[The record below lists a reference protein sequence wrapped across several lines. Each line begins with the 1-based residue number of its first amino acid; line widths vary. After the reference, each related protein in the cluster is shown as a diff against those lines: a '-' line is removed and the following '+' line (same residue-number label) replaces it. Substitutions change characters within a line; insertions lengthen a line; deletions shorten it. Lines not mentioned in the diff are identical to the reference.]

1 MEIEALLNAT
11 LAEITSNSYIL
22 LGVLVVVVFAIAY
35 GLFTRQGSG
44 INQHPVADSQD
55 PVLGD
60 QTKNKG
66 KDEHEDEQATGIDQT
81 EGSPMDQRGTQ

>member
-1 MEIEALLNAT
+1 MERVHLLSA
-11 LAEITSNSYIL
+11 AISGNSYIL
-22 LGVLVVVVFAIAY
+22 LGVLVLLVFGVAY

-60 QTKNKG
+60 QTKSKG
-66 KDEHEDEQATGIDQT
+66 KDEHENEQATGIDQT
-81 EGSPMDQRGTQ
+81 EGSAMDQRGTK

>member
-1 MEIEALLNAT
+1 MLALLSLPT
-11 LAEITSNSYIL
+11 AEISGNSFIL
-22 LGVLVVVVFAIAY
+22 LGVLVALVFAIAY

-60 QTKNKG
+60 QGEGKG
-66 KDEHEDEQATGIDQT
+66 KGEDEHENEAATSIDQT
-81 EGSPMDQRGTQ
+81 EGSAMAQRGVH

>member
-1 MEIEALLNAT
+1 MGTAQYSPA
-11 LAEITSNSYIL
+11 LAEITGNSFIL
-22 LGVLVVVVFAIAY
+22 LGVLIILVFAIAY

-44 INQHPVADSQD
+44 INQHPVADSKN

-66 KDEHEDEQATGIDQT
+66 KDEHENEQASAIDQT
-81 EGSPMDQRGTQ
+81 EGSPMDQRGTE